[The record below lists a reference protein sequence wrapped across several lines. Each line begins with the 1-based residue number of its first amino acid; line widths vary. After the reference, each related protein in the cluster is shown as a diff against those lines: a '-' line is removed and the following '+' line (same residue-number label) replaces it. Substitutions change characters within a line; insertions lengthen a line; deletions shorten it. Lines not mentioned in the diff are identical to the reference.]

1 MKNKLK
7 TIIMGVA
14 AASLLLPA
22 SASAATIKTLLF
34 NYTQRDSNNMDASDA
49 TALGVDSY
57 LNISNEGDLDHTG
70 FGGTHVRSLDG
81 VGITITHGDYYQA
94 QFDTNLG
101 QPYTAA
107 LEDNVT
113 VTLTNLDAWL
123 AANGAPRYEVTVY
136 YAGQEDYA
144 GYDAAN
150 SVTVG
155 GISETLTLTQDI
167 AGDGTGF
174 WSAIGETYLFTSDT
188 LTITDTATTF
198 RSGISAIQITTVP
211 EPSSTALLG
220 LGGLALILRRRR

>member
-34 NYTQRDSNNMDASDA
+34 NYTRNASNNMDASDA
-49 TALGVDSY
+49 TALGVDAY
-57 LNISNEGDLDHTG
+57 VNVEETV
-70 FGGTHVRSLDG
+70 GGLQTSSGTLDG
-81 VGITITHGDYYQA
+81 VGYSMTHGDYYQ
-94 QFDTNLG
+94 FNYLTNLG
-101 QPYTAA
+101 QPYSAV

-113 VTLTNLDAWL
+113 VSLTNLDAWL

>member
-34 NYTQRDSNNMDASDA
+34 NYTRNASNNMDAIDA
-49 TALGVDSY
+49 TALGVDQY
-57 LNISNEGDLDHTG
+57 VNVEGSGSIQGDPPQTG
-70 FGGTHVRSLDG
+70 TLDG
-81 VGITITHGDYYQA
+81 VGYSMTHGDYYQFNFLT
-94 QFDTNLG
+94 QLG
-101 QPYTAA
+101 QPYSAA

-113 VTLTNLDAWL
+113 VSLTNLDAWL

-136 YAGQEDYA
+136 YAGSTNFA
-144 GYDAAN
+144 GYVAAD

-155 GISETLTLTQDI
+155 GISETFTLDHNGSTDSN
-167 AGDGTGF
+167 F
-174 WSAIGETYLFTSDT
+174 WAANGATYLFTSDT
-188 LTITDTATTF
+188 LTITDTSTDLNVG
-198 RSGISAIQITTVP
+198 GISAIQITTVP

>member
-34 NYTQRDSNNMDASDA
+34 NYTRNASNNMDAIDA
-49 TALGVDSY
+49 TALGVDAYVNVEETVPGPQTS
-57 LNISNEGDLDHTG
+57 S
-70 FGGTHVRSLDG
+70 GTLDG
-81 VGITITHGDYYQA
+81 VGYSMTHGDYYQFNFLT
-94 QFDTNLG
+94 QLG
-101 QPYTAA
+101 QPYSAA

-113 VTLTNLDAWL
+113 VSLTNLDAWL

-136 YAGQEDYA
+136 YAGSTNFA
-144 GYDAAN
+144 GYVAAD

-155 GISETLTLTQDI
+155 GISETFTLDHNGSTDSN
-167 AGDGTGF
+167 F
-174 WSAIGETYLFTSDT
+174 WAANGATYLFTSDT
-188 LTITDTATTF
+188 LTITDTSTDLNVG
-198 RSGISAIQITTVP
+198 GISAIQITTVP

>member
-34 NYTQRDSNNMDASDA
+34 NYTRNASNNMDASDA
-49 TALGVDSY
+49 TALGVDAY
-57 LNISNEGDLDHTG
+57 VNVEETV
-70 FGGTHVRSLDG
+70 GGLQTSSGTLDG
-81 VGITITHGDYYQA
+81 VGYSMTHGDYW
-94 QFDTNLG
+94 QFNYLTNLG
-101 QPYTAA
+101 QPYSAV

-113 VTLTNLDAWL
+113 VSLTNLDAWL

-136 YAGQEDYA
+136 YAGEEDYA

-174 WSAIGETYLFTSDT
+174 WSAIVETYLFTSDT

>member
-57 LNISNEGDLDHTG
+57 VNVEGSGSIQGDPPQTG
-70 FGGTHVRSLDG
+70 TLDG
-81 VGITITHGDYYQA
+81 VGYSMTHGDYYQ
-94 QFDTNLG
+94 FNYLTNLG
-101 QPYTAA
+101 QPYSAH

-113 VTLTNLDAWL
+113 VSLTNLDAWL

-136 YAGQEDYA
+136 YAGNSDFA
-144 GYDAAN
+144 GWNAAN

-155 GISETLTLTQDI
+155 GISETITLDHN
-167 AGDGTGF
+167 GSSNPVF
-174 WSAIGETYLFTSDT
+174 WAANGATYQFTSDT
-188 LTITDTATTF
+188 LTFTDNTNLDIG
-198 RSGISAIQITTVP
+198 GISAIQITTVP

>member
-22 SASAATIKTLLF
+22 SASAATIKTVLF
-34 NYTQRDSNNMDASDA
+34 NYARNASNNMDAIDA
-49 TALGVDSY
+49 TALGVDAYVNVEETVPGPQTS
-57 LNISNEGDLDHTG
+57 S
-70 FGGTHVRSLDG
+70 GTLDG
-81 VGITITHGDYYQA
+81 VGYSMTHGDYYQFNFLT
-94 QFDTNLG
+94 QLG
-101 QPYTAA
+101 QPYSAA

-113 VTLTNLDAWL
+113 VSLTNLDAWL

-155 GISETLTLTQDI
+155 GISETITLTQDI

-174 WSAIGETYLFTSDT
+174 WSAIGATYLFTSDT

-198 RSGISAIQITTVP
+198 KSGISAIQITTVP

>member
-34 NYTQRDSNNMDASDA
+34 NYTRNASNNMDASDA
-49 TALGVDSY
+49 TALGVDAY
-57 LNISNEGDLDHTG
+57 VNVEETV
-70 FGGTHVRSLDG
+70 GGLQTSSGTLDG
-81 VGITITHGDYYQA
+81 VGYSMTHGDYYQ
-94 QFDTNLG
+94 FNYLTNLG
-101 QPYTAA
+101 QPYSAV

-113 VTLTNLDAWL
+113 VSLTNLDAWL

-136 YAGQEDYA
+136 YAGEEDYA

>member
-34 NYTQRDSNNMDASDA
+34 NYTQRASNNMDATDA
-49 TALGVDSY
+49 TALGVDQY
-57 LNISNEGDLDHTG
+57 VNVEGSGSIQGDPPQTG
-70 FGGTHVRSLDG
+70 TLDG
-81 VGITITHGDYYQA
+81 VGYSMTHGDYYQ
-94 QFDTNLG
+94 FNYLTNLG
-101 QPYTAA
+101 QPYSAH

-113 VTLTNLDAWL
+113 VSLTNLDAWL

-188 LTITDTATTF
+188 LTFTDNTNLAIG
-198 RSGISAIQITTVP
+198 GISAIQITTVP

>member
-155 GISETLTLTQDI
+155 GISETITLDHN
-167 AGDGTGF
+167 GSSNPVF
-174 WSAIGETYLFTSDT
+174 WAANGATYQFTSDT
-188 LTITDTATTF
+188 LTFTDNTNLAIG
-198 RSGISAIQITTVP
+198 GISAIQITTVP